1 MYEKTSNPFNDKIYG
16 KDWHAWGDPDLPESV
31 NPIQLLLD
39 RHLDSPLQTKS
50 AVIVD
55 NVATNYREL
64 AQLVRRAS
72 SNLAAADL
80 RPGERLLLFGT
91 DSLDYVVTW
100 LAAIRI
106 GVVPAV
112 VSDLHKSKDLLYF
125 LRDTAAR
132 ALFIDVEQ
140 IEKLLETAPRFP
152 ASLKT
157 VILRGGT
164 TDAIADRISGRRV
177 VPFTAIRDG
186 DAGDVDAH
194 AHHPD
199 DVAYMFYSGG
209 TTGTPKGI
217 THLAHDFYL
226 VPERH
231 GHYWEYLESDIVFA
245 TSKKYFTHGIW
256 PGVLI
261 PLYWGATAVLIRQP
275 AQPAV
280 VLDVLGRHRVT
291 KLITVPTVI
300 KNLLEYVSSK
310 QEKPSFPNL
319 KLVVSA
325 SEKIPPETFE
335 RFQSAFG
342 LEILDS
348 IGSSEIT
355 YEWIANRPRE
365 FKRGSLGKPVFGC
378 EVRLVDATGNDVTQ
392 PNVSGEAWIRSR
404 TACFYYWRKYDRS
417 RKTFIGSWSRTGDNL
432 YFDEDGFFWFSGR
445 QNDVFKVSGL
455 WVSPIEI
462 EAALTRHPAV
472 KEAAVISFEDGAG
485 LTKPK
490 AFVVLRDGYQRT
502 DALIDELRTEVRL
515 LGGYKVPASF
525 QFCAE
530 LPRTPLQK
538 IDRRALREL
547 DQAAVSRIRRKV
559 SLERCTRNAANPII

>member
-417 RKTFIGSWSRTGDNL
+417 RETFIGSWSRTGDNL

-547 DQAAVSRIRRKV
+547 DQAAVSRI
-559 SLERCTRNAANPII
+559 